1 MTSEKD
7 SASQKLAADN
17 AVKTDDAAPDADPSL
32 PDAASA
38 DSDEVEAEA
47 EPDSV
52 TVGSRLRAAR
62 QDRRLELSH
71 IAAETRIPIRHLESI
86 EAGDFDDLPSRTYA
100 IGFSRNYARSVGLD
114 QDAVADQVREELSD
128 DQARASAMAGGMEPG
143 DPAKLPSAGLAWF
156 GGIAALILAVGSVAF
171 LSSYFGA
178 GSGPAP
184 LTAQNEASSAGGAVA
199 QAGDE
204 ADAGGAQTGRTAAA
218 NASQSGG
225 QVVFTALED
234 GVWVRFYEDGG
245 ERLYEAQMESG
256 DRFELPADAIEPRIN
271 TGRPDAF
278 AITIGG
284 REVPKLADE
293 PVTMGNTPVSA
304 SALLARNDISAGQ
317 VANN

>member
-1 MTSEKD
+1 MISEKD
-7 SASQKLAADN
+7 SGAQEFAADD
-17 AVKTDDAAPDADPSL
+17 VGKMDDAAPDAESFSSS
-32 PDAASA
+32 PDHDRASDA
-38 DSDEVEAEA
+38 GDEAQTEDGSYPA
-47 EPDSV
+47 SV
-52 TVGSRLRAAR
+52 GDRLRAAR
-62 QDRRLELSH
+62 EERRMELSH

-128 DQARASAMAGGMEPG
+128 EQARGSAMVGGMEPG

-156 GGIAALILAVGSVAF
+156 GGIAALILAIGSVAF

-184 LTAQNEASSAGGAVA
+184 LTAQNDAMANETAAV
-199 QAGDE
+199 
-204 ADAGGAQTGRTAAA
+204 QTGERAEAGTNAAA
-218 NASQSGG
+218 SAAPGG
-225 QVVFTALED
+225 RQVVFTALED

-256 DRFELPADAIEPRIN
+256 DSFELPSDAVEPRIN

-284 REVPKLADE
+284 REVPKLSDE

-304 SALLARNDISAGQ
+304 AALLARADTPASQPVIN
-317 VANN
+317 